1 MSERSKK
8 TTEETDAKSR
18 SIEECF
24 EYLDEVIRKMEDPDL
39 PLEESFDLY
48 EKGMKVLKQAAG
60 AVDEVEKKVKLIDD
74 EGRTENFDE

>member
-8 TTEETDAKSR
+8 TTEETDAKNR

-48 EKGMKVLKQAAG
+48 EKGMK
-60 AVDEVEKKVKLIDD
+60 
-74 EGRTENFDE
+74 